1 MQETFISTT
10 AEETYEFGKKLA
22 SAASPGEIYL
32 LTGDL
37 GTGKT
42 VFTKGFAAGLGV
54 REYITSPTFNIIK
67 EYHSG
72 RLPLYH
78 FDLYRLS
85 DEDEL
90 YVIGADEY
98 WNSDGVCVIEW
109 ADMFPD
115 IVWENAVHIEI
126 KKDLSNGPDCR
137 IITVSGGKEC

>member
-22 SAASPGEIYL
+22 AAAAPGEIYL

-67 EYHSG
+67 EYQPSFG
-72 RLPLYH
+72 
-78 FDLYRLS
+78 
-85 DEDEL
+85 
-90 YVIGADEY
+90 
-98 WNSDGVCVIEW
+98 
-109 ADMFPD
+109 
-115 IVWENAVHIEI
+115 
-126 KKDLSNGPDCR
+126 
-137 IITVSGGKEC
+137 

>member
-1 MQETFISTT
+1 MQKQIITNHS
-10 AEETYEFGKKLA
+10 AETYAFGRKLA
-22 SAASPGEIYL
+22 EAAAPGEIYL

-42 VFTKGFAAGLGV
+42 VFTKGFAEGLGIT
-54 REYITSPTFNIIK
+54 EHITSPTFNIIK

-90 YVIGADEY
+90 YAIGADEY

-126 KKDLSNGPDCR
+126 KKELSEGPDCR
-137 IITVSGGKEC
+137 IITISGGKEC